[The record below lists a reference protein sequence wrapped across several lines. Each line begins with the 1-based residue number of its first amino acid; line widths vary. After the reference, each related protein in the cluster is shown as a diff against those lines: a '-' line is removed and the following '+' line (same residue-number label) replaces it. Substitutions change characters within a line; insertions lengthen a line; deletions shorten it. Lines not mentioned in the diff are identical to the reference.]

1 MLTLSRRRLLLSLAA
16 SPLAAAP
23 TVARAGDGP
32 ILLRD
37 LYEKDRSFS
46 ALATGLEGRRISV
59 EGFMAP
65 PLRAESSFF
74 VLTRRPMAVCPF
86 CNDAADWPADIV
98 AIYTKR
104 QVRVIAFNIPIAVDG
119 RLELGT
125 YKDPDLG
132 FVSRVRLVDAVYDRI

>member
-1 MLTLSRRRLLLSLAA
+1 MPLLTRRTALASLAA
-16 SPLAAAP
+16 LPLAGM
-23 TVARAGDGP
+23 ARAQGDA

-37 LYEKDRSFS
+37 LYAKAREFS
-46 ALATGLEGRRISV
+46 PLAEDLKGQRITV
-59 EGFMAP
+59 EGYMAP

-86 CNDAADWPADIV
+86 CSSAADWPSDIV

-104 QVRVIAFNIPIAVDG
+104 TVKVIAFNIPIAVTG
-119 RLELGT
+119 ELELGT

-132 FVSRVRLVDAVYDRI
+132 FVSLMRLSDAIYERA